1 MARTAPLER
10 LEKGVK
16 FARKGDLIA
25 AIDCFSEVIE
35 ANPEFTAAYNNR
47 GISYASQGEYEK
59 AIEYFK
65 KVIEIATSDEQR
77 HIDFSKK
84 MIKELSE

>member
-1 MARTAPLER
+1 MSRTAPLER

-25 AIDCFSEVIE
+25 AIGCFSEVIE

-59 AIEYFK
+59 AIDDLTM
-65 KVIEIATSDEQR
+65 A
-77 HIDFSKK
+77 
-84 MIKELSE
+84 IKLDPDNAEALNYRG